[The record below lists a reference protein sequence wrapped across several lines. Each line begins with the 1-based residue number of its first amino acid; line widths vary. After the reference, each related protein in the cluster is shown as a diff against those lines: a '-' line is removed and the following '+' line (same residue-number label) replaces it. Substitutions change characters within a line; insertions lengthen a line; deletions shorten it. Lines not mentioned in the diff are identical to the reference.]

1 MQCPVCNA
9 RQPEGATKC
18 TSCGADLTPLSLKPG
33 EHSVKIERPDPPV
46 VKKLH
51 SAQKP
56 VVRGEG
62 SGFNESEDVLPG
74 SSRGSFLFFSLLI
87 VFLFCAVGVLVF
99 QLTGGNI
106 LSRARAL
113 LPATAEQDQS
123 IASEESET
131 KIVPTQQENENGGI
145 LSKRGLAEVAAGMQ
159 RGSRAVEDVRNAL
172 IAKMKLSKRAPK
184 GLGRVYLGT
193 VVVQTPWGPV
203 SGFLLDGKHVVTAR
217 AGIEGSARKQDWALA
232 NLATAEK
239 WVKAQ
244 QARLAFLVKKND
256 PEQVTA
262 RTRLQK
268 GENTATLWRG
278 LVKKLEEGLQPSDY
292 VLVFAD
298 GSHRSA
304 RSIVEGKNYALSLFE
319 FEGEPVDVLQVDR
332 EQMAVQFRGED
343 EFSESGLQQGAYLLA
358 VGGRRGSGVESI
370 RGEWTDL
377 YRGQSGRIYMKSV
390 MNLPGSF
397 LGGPLVAPAAGSRV
411 LGINYS
417 CDQTRQGDW
426 SCYAVPL
433 GGVYEEFGL
442 R

>member
-9 RQPEGATKC
+9 RQPEGSTKC
-18 TSCGADLTPLSLKPG
+18 TSCGADLTTFSSAPG
-33 EHSVKIERPDPPV
+33 EHTVKIERPESPV
-46 VKKLH
+46 VKRLH
-51 SAQKP
+51 PAKKHTA
-56 VVRGEG
+56 RKED
-62 SGFNESEDVLPG
+62 SGFNESEGVHPG
-74 SSRGSFLFFSLLI
+74 SSRSSFFFFSLLI
-87 VFLFCAVGVLVF
+87 VFLFCAVAALFF
-99 QLTGGNI
+99 QLTGGN
-106 LSRARAL
+106 LFSRARAL
-113 LPATAEQDQS
+113 LPETAEQDQS
-123 IASEESET
+123 VASAESEM
-131 KIVPTQQENENGGI
+131 KSIPTQQENENGGI
-145 LSKRGLAEVAAGMQ
+145 LSKKGFAEVTADMQ
-159 RGSRAVEDVRNAL
+159 TGSRAAEDVRNAL
-172 IAKMKLSKRAPK
+172 IEKMKLSKRAPK
-184 GLGRVYLGT
+184 GIGRVYLGT

-203 SGFLLDGKHVVTAR
+203 SGFLLDGKHVVTTR
-217 AGIEGSARKQDWALA
+217 AAIEGSARKQDWALS

-262 RTRLQK
+262 RTRLQQ
-268 GENTATLWRG
+268 GEKTATLWRG

-319 FEGEPVDVLQVDR
+319 LEGEPVDVLQVDR

-343 EFSESGLQQGAYLLA
+343 EFSDSGLQKGADLLA
-358 VGGRRGSGVESI
+358 VGGRRGSVVESI
-370 RGEWTDL
+370 RGEWRTL
-377 YRGQSGRIYMKSV
+377 YRGKSGRIYMKSA

-397 LGGPLVAPAAGSRV
+397 LGGPVVAPAAGSRV